1 MQIFWLELFVVYHSI
16 NFSKM
21 NKTHAS
27 ESPLVSLVHDT
38 LTHGNPCKVSDIE
51 WVIIG
56 IIIVNVFTFGV
67 VGKKIGYF
75 PGEIF
80 LQRLNLHFTQRKQL
94 YSRVGC
100 IMVSKSSGANQYCL
114 KISIWHAPLS
124 LQSLF
129 RY

>member
-1 MQIFWLELFVVYHSI
+1 
-16 NFSKM
+16 M
-21 NKTHAS
+21 NKTHPS
-27 ESPLVSLVHDT
+27 ESLLVSLVHDT

-80 LQRLNLHFTQRKQL
+80 L
-94 YSRVGC
+94 
-100 IMVSKSSGANQYCL
+100 
-114 KISIWHAPLS
+114 
-124 LQSLF
+124 
-129 RY
+129 